1 MPVRFVA
8 TIACVFFFI
17 ITMMAISGALTWLV
31 PQLPEIVQKMM
42 GWFGP
47 GFCAGYLF
55 TRWRAVRLL
64 RSNSQASVCQGV
76 LHKL

>member
-1 MPVRFVA
+1 
-8 TIACVFFFI
+8 
-17 ITMMAISGALTWLV
+17 MMAISGALTWLV

-55 TRWRAVRLL
+55 TRWRAARLIAAAFGKEAVQHVTWQL
-64 RSNSQASVCQGV
+64 
-76 LHKL
+76 